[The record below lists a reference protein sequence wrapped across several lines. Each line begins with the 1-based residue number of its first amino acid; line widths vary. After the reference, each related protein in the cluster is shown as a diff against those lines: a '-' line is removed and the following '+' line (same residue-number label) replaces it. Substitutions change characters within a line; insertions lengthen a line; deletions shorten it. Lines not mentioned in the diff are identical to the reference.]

1 MNTKRWHSA
10 LRWWGA
16 REILPAFLL
25 MAFFLAPALAAED
38 RLVGLMTPIVAS
50 KPLRIGV
57 TLVHL
62 NDNFWK
68 GVAYGI
74 IDEAKRSNVHVVQ
87 VSVAGAYGNTR
98 EQFAQLN
105 TLKTLGVNYIA
116 LGAASY
122 DGYDPMIKQLKDA
135 GVKVIAAGI
144 PVNSAHVAFGV
155 TQDDALIGRM
165 LAKAVCE
172 KDANAKV
179 VAIPGPA
186 GAEWARLR
194 FVAFLAEVEHCTH
207 ATVFPGAFR
216 GSVDLQ
222 QGLSQTA
229 DLLLKHPD
237 ANFVYT
243 PQMSL
248 GMGAVQAVRQL
259 GRKAPV
265 VSSAM
270 VREAIP
276 MLIDG
281 RLLAVV
287 SEPGIIMGRLIVQCA
302 IRDAE
307 GTAIPSMV
315 RPEKSPYPVIF
326 APPSLITASNAKSFP
341 LNVYEIAP
349 ADFQL
354 DSVQ

>member
-1 MNTKRWHSA
+1 MHPTAARGRHSGLYRGLLLLA
-10 LRWWGA
+10 LLCFGSA
-16 REILPAFLL
+16 QAE
-25 MAFFLAPALAAED
+25 ED
-38 RLVGLMTPIVAS
+38 RLVGLMTPLVAA
-50 KPLRIGV
+50 KPLRIGI

-74 IDEAKRSNVHVVQ
+74 VDEAKRSNVQVVRM
-87 VSVAGAYGNTR
+87 SVAGAYGNTR

-105 TLKTLGVNYIA
+105 TLKTLGVNYVA
-116 LGAASY
+116 LGAASF
-122 DGYDPMIKQLKDA
+122 DGYDPMIRELKSA

-144 PVNSAHVAFGV
+144 PVNSANVAFGV
-155 TQDDALIGRM
+155 TQDDSIIGKL
-165 LAKAVCE
+165 LAGAICG
-172 KDANAKV
+172 KDANAKI

-194 FVAFLAEVEHCTH
+194 YVAFLDEIKRCAH
-207 ATVFPGAFR
+207 ATIFPGAFR

-243 PQMSL
+243 PQISL
-248 GMGAVQAVRQL
+248 GMGAMQAVRQL

-265 VSSAM
+265 VSSAL
-270 VREAIP
+270 VPEAIP
-276 MLIDG
+276 MLLDG

-307 GTAIPSMV
+307 GKAAPNWTRSV
-315 RPEKSPYPVIF
+315 NSPYPVML
-326 APPSLITASNAKSFP
+326 APPTLITSQNAKTFP
-341 LNVYEIAP
+341 LGIYEIAP
-349 ADFQL
+349 ATFKL
-354 DSVQ
+354 DSLQ